1 MKSRWRPLVAACAAV
16 LLLAAAGCGG
26 GGDGSTSSSTES
38 TTTSTTGGSAQNA
51 RLTQAQWTEYE
62 QEKAHAQQINQ
73 AAIKTFRKCR
83 VLIDQQKPADQV
95 QACFGDSTSSVVTEG
110 QKLLAFIAEI
120 GPTVSGACGTA
131 TGNLHNQI
139 KLYISSVNAL
149 GLSAQGGTVPPIQ
162 SVDTAQRAL
171 VAAQAATAAFET
183 ACKPA

>member
-1 MKSRWRPLVAACAAV
+1 MKRSRLLFAALAGA

-26 GGDGSTSSSTES
+26 SSNDESTSSSTDS
-38 TTTSTTGGSAQNA
+38 TTTSTSGTAQNA

-62 QEKAHAQQINQ
+62 QEKATAQQVNQ
-73 AAIKTFRKCR
+73 AAIKTFKKCR

-95 QACFGDSTSSVVTEG
+95 QACFGESTTSVVTEG
-110 QKLLAFIAEI
+110 QKLLTFIAEI
-120 GPTVSGACGTA
+120 GGTVNGACGTA
-131 TGNLHNQI
+131 TANLHNQV

-162 SVDTAQRAL
+162 SVDE
-171 VAAQAATAAFET
+171 AQAALVRAKADTAAFET